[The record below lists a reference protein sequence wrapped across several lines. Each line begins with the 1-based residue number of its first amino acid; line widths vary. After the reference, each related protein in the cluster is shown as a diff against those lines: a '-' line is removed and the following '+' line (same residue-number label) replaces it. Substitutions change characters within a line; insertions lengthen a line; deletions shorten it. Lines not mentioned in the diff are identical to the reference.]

1 MQYVSVFFFAIVRR
15 PTKPVWVAKEGTS
28 ALRENV
34 GESVVDE
41 GLTQVERKGQRSVQ
55 RPVLGKKCK
64 SLNGIDEE
72 GSSKPNGGDLDM
84 VDNSILVLGERGQGG
99 MPPLCENAPDLCM

>member
-41 GLTQVERKGQRSVQ
+41 GFTLVERKGQRSVQ
-55 RPVLGKKCK
+55 RPWKKMQK
-64 SLNGIDEE
+64 SKWNRIRRFFKAEW
-72 GSSKPNGGDLDM
+72 
-84 VDNSILVLGERGQGG
+84 R
-99 MPPLCENAPDLCM
+99 

>member
-1 MQYVSVFFFAIVRR
+1 M
-15 PTKPVWVAKEGTS
+15 
-28 ALRENV
+28 
-34 GESVVDE
+34 
-41 GLTQVERKGQRSVQ
+41 
-55 RPVLGKKCK
+55 VLGKKCK
-64 SLNGIDEE
+64 SINGIDEE

>member
-1 MQYVSVFFFAIVRR
+1 MSGNRRCAIRLSLFFGHDEAQC

-41 GLTQVERKGQRSVQ
+41 GLTLVERKGQRSVQ
-55 RPVLGKKCK
+55 RPEANVVLGKK
-64 SLNGIDEE
+64 
-72 GSSKPNGGDLDM
+72 
-84 VDNSILVLGERGQGG
+84 
-99 MPPLCENAPDLCM
+99 